1 MSNVQQ
7 GMSNVQGGD
16 ALGIRRFSNRM
27 VKLGTIRIAPLDIGH
42 SLLDIGHYLLDIT
55 CWTLLAG
62 HWTFITFSPLAASN
76 TSCPLHP
83 QSAADKPPAEVLQN
97 LGWLVR

>member
-16 ALGIRRFSNRM
+16 APGIRRFSNRM
-27 VKLGTIRIAPLDIGH
+27 VKLGTIRSTPLDIGH

-62 HWTFITFSPLAASN
+62 HSLLDIPRHFTPAATPPPDPSEPL
-76 TSCPLHP
+76 
-83 QSAADKPPAEVLQN
+83 
-97 LGWLVR
+97 